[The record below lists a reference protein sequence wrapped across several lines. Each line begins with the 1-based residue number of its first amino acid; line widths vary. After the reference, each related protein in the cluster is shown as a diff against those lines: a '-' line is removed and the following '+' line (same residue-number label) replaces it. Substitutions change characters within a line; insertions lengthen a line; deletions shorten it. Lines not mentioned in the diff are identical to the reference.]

1 MASSVLATGHSLLC
15 GDAPA
20 TIFLTFRNMCLPSL
34 STELMQCGCNLKQD
48 TTTIDLVFNRN
59 QFSAKEAYMTADADP
74 ATQRFL
80 SQPSALPPADIE
92 KSTRVHQA
100 LGLSASLTLLFSVT
114 CALAVANV
122 YFAQPLLDSMAQS
135 LGVASSMIGVVVT
148 ATQVGYALGLLFI
161 VPLGDLVNRK
171 RLILTQVLLSAVALA
186 AVGAAQQWLALLGA
200 MIVMGLLAVVV
211 QVLVAYAAMLAT
223 PSQRGHAVGT
233 VTSGIVLGILLAR
246 FTSGLIAD
254 IAGWRAV
261 YFVSSGL
268 MLTIA
273 AVLWKVVPV
282 TAPPRHQDSYLALI
296 SSVIKL
302 FITERILRARGLLA
316 LLIFAAFSVLWTSMV
331 LPLSAPP
338 LSLSHTAI
346 GMFGLAGV
354 AGALAARRAGRW
366 ADQGLGQRVTGISL
380 GLLTLS
386 WLPITFAETSLIA
399 LICGVV
405 LLDFAV
411 QAVHV
416 TNQSLIFAAR
426 PDAQSRM
433 VGAYMCFYSVGSA
446 LGAAAA
452 TQVYALWGW
461 IAVSLLG
468 ASISATALVLWF
480 LTFHFSTND
489 QGRSA

>member
-1 MASSVLATGHSLLC
+1 MPADANSAT
-15 GDAPA
+15 
-20 TIFLTFRNMCLPSL
+20 LPSAKDL
-34 STELMQCGCNLKQD
+34 PTAQCQRTE
-48 TTTIDLVFNRN
+48 
-59 QFSAKEAYMTADADP
+59 
-74 ATQRFL
+74 
-80 SQPSALPPADIE
+80 PSA
-92 KSTRVHQA
+92 
-100 LGLSASLTLLFSVT
+100 GLSPALIFLFSVT

-171 RLILTQVLLSAVALA
+171 RLILTQVLLSAAALA

-200 MIVMGLLAVVV
+200 MIAVGLLAVVV
-211 QVLVAYAAMLAT
+211 QILVAYAAVLAT
-223 PSQRGHAVGT
+223 PSQRGQAVGT

-246 FTSGLIAD
+246 FASGLIAD
-254 IAGWRAV
+254 VAGWRAV
-261 YFVSSGL
+261 YFASSGL
-268 MLTIA
+268 MLSIA

-282 TAPPRHQDSYLALI
+282 TASPTHRESYLGLI
-296 SSVIKL
+296 GSLFKL
-302 FITERILRARGLLA
+302 FITEPALRARGLLA

-346 GMFGLAGV
+346 GLFGLAGV

-366 ADQGLGQRVTGISL
+366 ADRGLGQQVTGISL
-380 GLLTLS
+380 VLLTLS
-386 WLPITFAETSLIA
+386 WWPISYTETSLVA
-399 LICGVV
+399 LVCGVI

-416 TNQSLIFAAR
+416 TNQSIIFAAR

-433 VGAYMCFYSVGSA
+433 VGAYMCFYSLGSA

-452 TQVYALWGW
+452 TQVYALSGW
-461 IAVSLLG
+461 PAVSLLG
-468 ASISATALVLWF
+468 ALISATALVVWY
-480 LTFHFSTND
+480 LTARSMNR
-489 QGRSA
+489 QGRPS

>member
-1 MASSVLATGHSLLC
+1 M
-15 GDAPA
+15 
-20 TIFLTFRNMCLPSL
+20 
-34 STELMQCGCNLKQD
+34 K
-48 TTTIDLVFNRN
+48 
-59 QFSAKEAYMTADADP
+59 ADADLITQQLSTQP
-74 ATQRFL
+74 A
-80 SQPSALPPADIE
+80 
-92 KSTRVHQA
+92 
-100 LGLSASLTLLFSVT
+100 GLSPALTLLFSVT

-171 RLILTQVLLSAVALA
+171 RLILSQVFLSAVALA

-200 MIVMGLLAVVV
+200 MVVMGLLAVVV
-211 QVLVAYAAMLAT
+211 QVLVAYAAVLAT

-268 MLTIA
+268 MLTLA
-273 AVLWKVVPV
+273 AVLWRVVPV
-282 TAPPRHQDSYLALI
+282 TASPRHDESYLALI
-296 SSVIKL
+296 RSLFKL
-302 FITERILRARGLLA
+302 FITEPALRVRGLLA
-316 LLIFAAFSVLWTSMV
+316 LLIFAAFSVLWTAMV

-346 GMFGLAGV
+346 GLFGLAGV
-354 AGALAARRAGRW
+354 AGALAARGAGRW

-380 GLLTLS
+380 ALLTLS

-399 LICGVV
+399 LVCGVV

-416 TNQSLIFAAR
+416 TNQSIIFAAR

-446 LGAAAA
+446 LGAVAA
-452 TQVYALWGW
+452 TQVYAVWGW
-461 IAVSLLG
+461 MAVSLLG
-468 ASISATALVLWF
+468 ALISVTAWVVWF
-480 LTFHFSTND
+480 VTLQRGAQSCLPIGCR
-489 QGRSA
+489 Q

>member
-1 MASSVLATGHSLLC
+1 
-15 GDAPA
+15 
-20 TIFLTFRNMCLPSL
+20 
-34 STELMQCGCNLKQD
+34 
-48 TTTIDLVFNRN
+48 
-59 QFSAKEAYMTADADP
+59 MTADADS
-74 ATQRFL
+74 ATKRF
-80 SQPSALPPADIE
+80 SRQPSGLPHTDTGEISRTDRSP
-92 KSTRVHQA
+92 
-100 LGLSASLTLLFSVT
+100 GLSPSLTLLFSVT

-122 YFAQPLLDSMAQS
+122 YFAQPLLASMAQS
-135 LGVASSMIGVVVT
+135 LGVTSGLIGVVVT
-148 ATQVGYALGLLFI
+148 ATQVGYALGLLLI
-161 VPLGDLVNRK
+161 VPLGDMVNRK
-171 RLILTQVLLSAVALA
+171 RLIFTQVILSAIALA
-186 AVGAAQQWLALLGA
+186 AVGASRQWLALLGA

-211 QVLVAYAAMLAT
+211 QVLVAYAAVLAT
-223 PSQRGHAVGT
+223 PSQRGQAVGT
-233 VTSGIVLGILLAR
+233 VTSGVVLGILLAR

-254 IAGWRAV
+254 LAGWRAV

-268 MLTIA
+268 MLIIA
-273 AVLWKVVPV
+273 AVFWKVVPGAV
-282 TAPPRHQDSYLALI
+282 SPRNQHSYQALI
-296 SSVIKL
+296 RSLFKL
-302 FITERILRARGLLA
+302 FMTEPVLRIRGLLA

-386 WLPITFAETSLIA
+386 WLLITFAETSLIA
-399 LICGVV
+399 LVCGVV

-461 IAVSLLG
+461 MAVSLLG
-468 ASISATALVLWF
+468 ALISATALALWA
-480 LTFHFSTND
+480 LTSHFSTTT

>member
-1 MASSVLATGHSLLC
+1 M
-15 GDAPA
+15 P
-20 TIFLTFRNMCLPSL
+20 
-34 STELMQCGCNLKQD
+34 
-48 TTTIDLVFNRN
+48 
-59 QFSAKEAYMTADADP
+59 ADADSATLPLVRQSPTAQKP
-74 ATQRFL
+74 ASEQ
-80 SQPSALPPADIE
+80 SAGLPPA
-92 KSTRVHQA
+92 
-100 LGLSASLTLLFSVT
+100 LTFLFSVT

-135 LGVASSMIGVVVT
+135 LGVAPSMIGIVVT

-171 RLILTQVLLSAVALA
+171 RLILTQVLLSAIALA

-200 MIVMGLLAVVV
+200 MIAVGLLAVVV
-211 QVLVAYAAMLAT
+211 QILVAYAAVLAT
-223 PSQRGHAVGT
+223 PAQRGQAVGT

-282 TAPPRHQDSYLALI
+282 SASPAHREPYLVLI
-296 SSVIKL
+296 GSLFKL
-302 FITERILRARGLLA
+302 FISEPTLRARGLLA

-338 LSLSHTAI
+338 LSLSHTQI
-346 GMFGLAGV
+346 GLFGLAGV

-366 ADQGLGQRVTGISL
+366 ADRGFGQRVTGISL
-380 GLLTLS
+380 ALLTLS
-386 WLPITFAETSLIA
+386 WLPITYAETSLLA
-399 LICGVV
+399 LVCGVI

-416 TNQSLIFAAR
+416 TNQSIIFAAR

-461 IAVSLLG
+461 TAVSQLG
-468 ASISATALVLWF
+468 ALISATALAVWF
-480 LTFHFSTND
+480 FNTLSTTH
-489 QGRSA
+489 QGRSS

>member
-1 MASSVLATGHSLLC
+1 
-15 GDAPA
+15 
-20 TIFLTFRNMCLPSL
+20 
-34 STELMQCGCNLKQD
+34 
-48 TTTIDLVFNRN
+48 
-59 QFSAKEAYMTADADP
+59 MTADTDS
-74 ATQRFL
+74 ATKRFS
-80 SQPSALPPADIE
+80 SQPSGLPHTDTGESSKTDRSP
-92 KSTRVHQA
+92 
-100 LGLSASLTLLFSVT
+100 GLSPSLTLLFSVT

-122 YFAQPLLDSMAQS
+122 YFAQPLLASMAES
-135 LGVASSMIGVVVT
+135 LGVTSGLIGVVVT

-161 VPLGDLVNRK
+161 VPLGDMVNRK
-171 RLILTQVLLSAVALA
+171 RLILTQVMLSAIALA
-186 AVGAAQQWLALLGA
+186 AVGASQQWLALLGA

-211 QVLVAYAAMLAT
+211 QVLVAYAAVLAT
-223 PSQRGHAVGT
+223 PSQRGQAVGT

-254 IAGWRAV
+254 LAGWRAV

-273 AVLWKVVPV
+273 AVFWKVVPAAV
-282 TAPPRHQDSYLALI
+282 SPRNQHSYRALI
-296 SSVIKL
+296 RSLFKL
-302 FITERILRARGLLA
+302 FMTEPVLRIRGLLA

-354 AGALAARRAGRW
+354 AGALAARRAGSW

-399 LICGVV
+399 LVCGVV

-461 IAVSLLG
+461 MAVSLLG
-468 ASISATALVLWF
+468 ALISATALALWVL
-480 LTFHFSTND
+480 TNPFSTSI
-489 QGRSA
+489 QGRSV

>member
-1 MASSVLATGHSLLC
+1 
-15 GDAPA
+15 
-20 TIFLTFRNMCLPSL
+20 
-34 STELMQCGCNLKQD
+34 
-48 TTTIDLVFNRN
+48 
-59 QFSAKEAYMTADADP
+59 MTADADSV
-74 ATQRFL
+74 TK
-80 SQPSALPPADIE
+80 PSVRHANSGEISNAARSP
-92 KSTRVHQA
+92 
-100 LGLSASLTLLFSVT
+100 GLSPSLTLLFSVT

-135 LGVASSMIGVVVT
+135 LDVATSMIGVVVT

-161 VPLGDLVNRK
+161 VPLGDLLNRK
-171 RLILTQVLLSAVALA
+171 WLILTQVLLSAVALA
-186 AVGAAQQWLALLGA
+186 GAGAAQHWLTLLAA
-200 MIVMGLLAVVV
+200 MIAVGLLAVVV
-211 QVLVAYAAMLAT
+211 QVLVAYTAVLAT
-223 PSQRGHAVGT
+223 PSQRGQAVGT

-254 IAGWRAV
+254 LAGWRAV

-268 MLTIA
+268 MLIIA
-273 AVLWKVVPV
+273 AVFCKVLPPV
-282 TAPPRHQDSYLALI
+282 VSPHNQYTYPALI
-296 SSVIKL
+296 RSLFML
-302 FITERILRARGLLA
+302 FITEPVLRIRGLLA

-354 AGALAARRAGRW
+354 AGALAARRSGRW
-366 ADQGLGQRVTGISL
+366 ADQGFGQRVTGISL
-380 GLLTLS
+380 AILTLS
-386 WLPITFAETSLIA
+386 WLPISYAETSLFA
-399 LICGVV
+399 LVCGVIM
-405 LLDFAV
+405 LDFAV

-461 IAVSLLG
+461 SAVSLLG
-468 ASISATALVLWF
+468 ALISATALVLWF
-480 LTFHFSTND
+480 LTIAALR
-489 QGRSA
+489 GWRS

>member
-1 MASSVLATGHSLLC
+1 M
-15 GDAPA
+15 
-20 TIFLTFRNMCLPSL
+20 
-34 STELMQCGCNLKQD
+34 
-48 TTTIDLVFNRN
+48 
-59 QFSAKEAYMTADADP
+59 EACMTADADS
-74 ATQRFL
+74 TTKRF
-80 SQPSALPPADIE
+80 SRRPSGLPHTDIGE
-92 KSTRVHQA
+92 SSRTDQSP
-100 LGLSASLTLLFSVT
+100 GLSPSLTLLFSVT

-122 YFAQPLLDSMAQS
+122 YFAQPLLASMAES
-135 LGVASSMIGVVVT
+135 LGVASGLIGVVVT

-161 VPLGDLVNRK
+161 VPLGDMVNRK
-171 RLILTQVLLSAVALA
+171 RLILTQLTLSAIALA
-186 AVGAAQQWLALLGA
+186 AVGASQQWLALLGA
-200 MIVMGLLAVVV
+200 MSMMGLLAVVV
-211 QVLVAYAAMLAT
+211 QVLVAYAAVLAT
-223 PSQRGHAVGT
+223 PSQRGQAVGT
-233 VTSGIVLGILLAR
+233 VTSGVVLGILLAR

-273 AVLWKVVPV
+273 AVLWKVLPAAVS
-282 TAPPRHQDSYLALI
+282 PRNQHSYQALI
-296 SSVIKL
+296 QSFFKL
-302 FITERILRARGLLA
+302 FMTEPVLRIRGLLA

-399 LICGVV
+399 LLCGVV

-461 IAVSLLG
+461 MAVSLLG
-468 ASISATALVLWF
+468 ALISATALALWVL
-480 LTFHFSTND
+480 TRHFSTTI
-489 QGRSA
+489 QGRSV

>member
-1 MASSVLATGHSLLC
+1 
-15 GDAPA
+15 
-20 TIFLTFRNMCLPSL
+20 
-34 STELMQCGCNLKQD
+34 
-48 TTTIDLVFNRN
+48 
-59 QFSAKEAYMTADADP
+59 MTADADSAP
-74 ATQRFL
+74 YPVV
-80 SQPSALPPADIE
+80 SQPSSMIIGA
-92 KSTRVHQA
+92 STRTVPSP
-100 LGLSASLTLLFSVT
+100 GLSPTLTFLFSVT

-135 LGVASSMIGVVVT
+135 LDVASSMIGIVVT
-148 ATQVGYALGLLFI
+148 ATQVGYALGLLLI

-171 RLILTQVLLSAVALA
+171 RLILTQVMLSAIALA

-200 MIVMGLLAVVV
+200 MIVVGLLAVVV
-211 QVLVAYAAMLAT
+211 QVLVAYAAVLAT
-223 PSQRGHAVGT
+223 PSQRGQAVGT

-268 MLTIA
+268 MLTLA
-273 AVLWKVVPV
+273 TVLWKVVPV
-282 TAPPRHQDSYLALI
+282 TAPQHHQDSYLALI
-296 SSVIKL
+296 SSLFKL
-302 FITERILRARGLLA
+302 FITERTLRVRGLLA
-316 LLIFAAFSVLWTSMV
+316 LLIFAAFSVLWTAMV

-346 GMFGLAGV
+346 GLFGLAGV

-366 ADQGLGQRVTGISL
+366 ADKGLGQRVTGISL

-386 WLPITFAETSLIA
+386 WLPISFAETSLIA
-399 LICGVV
+399 LACGVV

-461 IAVSLLG
+461 MAVSLLG
-468 ASISATALVLWF
+468 GLISITALVLWC
-480 LTFHFSTND
+480 LTLPLSTT
-489 QGRSA
+489 QGRSL

>member
-1 MASSVLATGHSLLC
+1 
-15 GDAPA
+15 
-20 TIFLTFRNMCLPSL
+20 
-34 STELMQCGCNLKQD
+34 
-48 TTTIDLVFNRN
+48 
-59 QFSAKEAYMTADADP
+59 MTADADP

-80 SQPSALPPADIE
+80 SQPSALPPAGIE
-92 KSTRVHQA
+92 KSTRAHQA
-100 LGLSASLTLLFSVT
+100 PGLSASLTLLFSVT

-211 QVLVAYAAMLAT
+211 QILVAYAAMLAT

-296 SSVIKL
+296 SSVFKL

>member
-1 MASSVLATGHSLLC
+1 
-15 GDAPA
+15 
-20 TIFLTFRNMCLPSL
+20 
-34 STELMQCGCNLKQD
+34 
-48 TTTIDLVFNRN
+48 
-59 QFSAKEAYMTADADP
+59 MTADAESATCPFDP
-74 ATQRFL
+74 QA
-80 SQPSALPPADIE
+80 SGLPDADN
-92 KSTRVHQA
+92 
-100 LGLSASLTLLFSVT
+100 GLSARADSAAGLSPSLTLLFSVT

-161 VPLGDLVNRK
+161 VPLGDLLNRK
-171 RLILTQVLLSAVALA
+171 GLILTQVLLSAVALA
-186 AVGAAQQWLALLGA
+186 GVGAAQQWLALLGA
-200 MIVMGLLAVVV
+200 MVIVGLLAVMV
-211 QVLVAYAAMLAT
+211 QVLVAYAAVLAT
-223 PSQRGHAVGT
+223 PSQRGQAVGT

-254 IAGWRAV
+254 LSGWRAV

-268 MLTIA
+268 MLVLA
-273 AVLWKVVPV
+273 AVFWKVLPA
-282 TAPPRHQDSYLALI
+282 TESPRNRNTYPALI
-296 SSVIKL
+296 RSMFRL
-302 FITERILRARGLLA
+302 FMTEPVLRIRGLLA

-346 GMFGLAGV
+346 GLFGLAGV

-366 ADQGLGQRVTGISL
+366 ADQGLGQRVTGLSL
-380 GLLTLS
+380 VILTLS
-386 WLPITFAETSLIA
+386 WLPSAFAQTSLIA
-399 LICGVV
+399 LVCAVV

-452 TQVYALWGW
+452 TQVYAHWGW
-461 IAVSLLG
+461 TAVSLLG
-468 ASISATALVLWF
+468 ASISATALVLW
-480 LTFHFSTND
+480 LVSWRWHR
-489 QGRSA
+489 QRYAR

>member
-1 MASSVLATGHSLLC
+1 
-15 GDAPA
+15 
-20 TIFLTFRNMCLPSL
+20 
-34 STELMQCGCNLKQD
+34 
-48 TTTIDLVFNRN
+48 
-59 QFSAKEAYMTADADP
+59 MTADADS
-74 ATQRFL
+74 ATKRF
-80 SQPSALPPADIE
+80 SGQPPGLLHSDTGENSRTDRSP
-92 KSTRVHQA
+92 
-100 LGLSASLTLLFSVT
+100 GLSPSLTLLFSVT

-171 RLILTQVLLSAVALA
+171 RLILTQVMLSAVALA
-186 AVGAAQQWLALLGA
+186 AVGAAQQWLTLLAA

-211 QVLVAYAAMLAT
+211 QVLVAYAAVLAT
-223 PSQRGHAVGT
+223 PSQRGQAVGT

-268 MLTIA
+268 MLAIA

-282 TAPPRHQDSYLALI
+282 TAPPRHQDSYLSLI
-296 SSVIKL
+296 KSLFKL
-302 FITERILRARGLLA
+302 FITERTLRARGLLA

-338 LSLSHTAI
+338 LSLSHTAV

-399 LICGVV
+399 LVCGVV

-468 ASISATALVLWF
+468 ALISATALVLWF
-480 LTFHFSTND
+480 LTLHFSTTH

>member
-1 MASSVLATGHSLLC
+1 
-15 GDAPA
+15 
-20 TIFLTFRNMCLPSL
+20 
-34 STELMQCGCNLKQD
+34 
-48 TTTIDLVFNRN
+48 
-59 QFSAKEAYMTADADP
+59 MTADADS
-74 ATQRFL
+74 ATCPFT
-80 SQPSALPPADIE
+80 SQASGLPDADNGKSARAD
-92 KSTRVHQA
+92 SA
-100 LGLSASLTLLFSVT
+100 AGLSPSLTLLFSVT

-135 LGVASSMIGVVVT
+135 LGVASSMIGIVVT

-161 VPLGDLVNRK
+161 VPLGDLLNRK
-171 RLILTQVLLSAVALA
+171 GLILTQVLLSAVALA
-186 AVGAAQQWLALLGA
+186 GVGAAQQWLTLLGA
-200 MIVMGLLAVVV
+200 MVIVGLLAVMV
-211 QVLVAYAAMLAT
+211 QVLVAYTAVLAT
-223 PSQRGHAVGT
+223 PSQRGQAVGT

-254 IAGWRAV
+254 LAGWRAV

-268 MLTIA
+268 MLALA
-273 AVLWKVVPV
+273 AVFWKVLPATVS
-282 TAPPRHQDSYLALI
+282 PRNRNTYPALI
-296 SSVIKL
+296 RSMFRL
-302 FITERILRARGLLA
+302 FMTEPVLRIRGLLA

-346 GMFGLAGV
+346 GLFGLAGV

-380 GLLTLS
+380 VILTLS
-386 WLPITFAETSLIA
+386 WLPIAFAQTSLIA
-399 LICGVV
+399 LVCAVV

-452 TQVYALWGW
+452 TQVYAQWGW

-468 ASISATALVLWF
+468 ASISATALVLW
-480 LTFHFSTND
+480 LITWRWHR
-489 QGRSA
+489 QRYAR

>member
-1 MASSVLATGHSLLC
+1 MTAKV
-15 GDAPA
+15 D
-20 TIFLTFRNMCLPSL
+20 LTTQQL
-34 STELMQCGCNLKQD
+34 STQ
-48 TTTIDLVFNRN
+48 
-59 QFSAKEAYMTADADP
+59 P
-74 ATQRFL
+74 A
-80 SQPSALPPADIE
+80 
-92 KSTRVHQA
+92 
-100 LGLSASLTLLFSVT
+100 GLSPSLTLLFSVT

-135 LGVASSMIGVVVT
+135 LGVESSMIGVVVT

-171 RLILTQVLLSAVALA
+171 RLILSHVLLSAVALA
-186 AVGAAQQWLALLGA
+186 AVGAAQQWLTLLGA
-200 MIVMGLLAVVV
+200 MVVMGLLAVVV
-211 QVLVAYAAMLAT
+211 QVLVAYAAVLAT

-254 IAGWRAV
+254 LAGWRAV
-261 YFVSSGL
+261 YCVSSGL
-268 MLTIA
+268 MLTLA
-273 AVLWKVVPV
+273 AVLWRAVPV
-282 TAPPRHQDSYLALI
+282 TASPRHEESYLMLI
-296 SSVIKL
+296 SSLFKL
-302 FITERILRARGLLA
+302 FITEPALRVRGLLA
-316 LLIFAAFSVLWTSMV
+316 LLIFAAFSVLWTAMV

-346 GMFGLAGV
+346 GLFGLAGV

-380 GLLTLS
+380 ALLTLS

-399 LICGVV
+399 LVCGVV

-416 TNQSLIFAAR
+416 TNQSIIFAAR

-461 IAVSLLG
+461 MAVSLLG
-468 ASISATALVLWF
+468 ALISVTAWF
-480 LTFHFSTND
+480 VWFITLQRVS
-489 QGRSA
+489 QPCLPLGRRP

>member
-1 MASSVLATGHSLLC
+1 
-15 GDAPA
+15 
-20 TIFLTFRNMCLPSL
+20 
-34 STELMQCGCNLKQD
+34 
-48 TTTIDLVFNRN
+48 
-59 QFSAKEAYMTADADP
+59 MTAETDSI
-74 ATQRFL
+74 T
-80 SQPSALPPADIE
+80 QPSVRHANSGEISNADR
-92 KSTRVHQA
+92 SP
-100 LGLSASLTLLFSVT
+100 GLSPSLTLLFSVT

-135 LGVASSMIGVVVT
+135 LDVATSMIGVVVT

-161 VPLGDLVNRK
+161 VPLGDLLNRK
-171 RLILTQVLLSAVALA
+171 WLILTQVLLSAVALA
-186 AVGAAQQWLALLGA
+186 GAGAAQHWLTLLAA
-200 MIVMGLLAVVV
+200 MIAVGLLAVVV
-211 QVLVAYAAMLAT
+211 QVLVAYTAVLAT
-223 PSQRGHAVGT
+223 PSQRGQAVGT

-254 IAGWRAV
+254 LAGWRAV

-268 MLTIA
+268 MLIIA
-273 AVLWKVVPV
+273 AVFCKVLPPV
-282 TAPPRHQDSYLALI
+282 VSPHNQYTYPALI
-296 SSVIKL
+296 RSLFML
-302 FITERILRARGLLA
+302 FITEPVLRIRGLLA

-354 AGALAARRAGRW
+354 AGALAARRSGRW
-366 ADQGLGQRVTGISL
+366 ADQGFGQRVTGISL
-380 GLLTLS
+380 AILTLS
-386 WLPITFAETSLIA
+386 WLPISYAETSLIA
-399 LICGVV
+399 LVCGVIV
-405 LLDFAV
+405 LDFAV

-461 IAVSLLG
+461 SAVSLLG
-468 ASISATALVLWF
+468 ALISATALVLWF
-480 LTFHFSTND
+480 LTIATLR
-489 QGRSA
+489 GWRS

>member
-1 MASSVLATGHSLLC
+1 MEV
-15 GDAPA
+15 
-20 TIFLTFRNMCLPSL
+20 
-34 STELMQCGCNLKQD
+34 
-48 TTTIDLVFNRN
+48 
-59 QFSAKEAYMTADADP
+59 YMTADADS
-74 ATQRFL
+74 ATKRF
-80 SQPSALPPADIE
+80 SRQPSGLLHSDTGESSRTDRPP
-92 KSTRVHQA
+92 
-100 LGLSASLTLLFSVT
+100 GLSPSLTLLFSVT

-211 QVLVAYAAMLAT
+211 QVLVAYAAVLAT

-296 SSVIKL
+296 SSVFKL
-302 FITERILRARGLLA
+302 YITERTLRARGLLA

-354 AGALAARRAGRW
+354 AGALAASRAGRW

-399 LICGVV
+399 LVSGVV

-461 IAVSLLG
+461 MAVSLLG
-468 ASISATALVLWF
+468 ALISATALALWVL
-480 LTFHFSTND
+480 TSHFSTTI
-489 QGRSA
+489 QGRSV